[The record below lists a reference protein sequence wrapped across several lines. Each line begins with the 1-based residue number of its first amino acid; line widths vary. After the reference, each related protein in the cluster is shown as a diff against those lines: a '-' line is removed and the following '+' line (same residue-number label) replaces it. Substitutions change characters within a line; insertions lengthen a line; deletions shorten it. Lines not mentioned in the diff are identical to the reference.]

1 MKPTVFGPTRSAG
14 ERIGRTAL
22 APGRQATAVARRPD
36 AVAPVDPSP
45 RVNAGDVPDPP
56 SPRDGVVGYDIE
68 PGLNKQ
74 EPYVV

>member
-1 MKPTVFGPTRSAG
+1 V
-14 ERIGRTAL
+14 L
-22 APGRQATAVARRPD
+22 V
-36 AVAPVDPSP
+36 
-45 RVNAGDVPDPP
+45 GDVLDPA

>member
-1 MKPTVFGPTRSAG
+1 MKPTVLGTTGSAG

-36 AVAPVDPSP
+36 AVAFADLRLCVL
-45 RVNAGDVPDPP
+45 AGDVPDPAP
-56 SPRDGVVGYDIE
+56 LGDVVAGYDIE

-74 EPYVV
+74 QPYVV